1 MAIKSDFNV
10 QTTYKE
16 LKIIQGSEYIRMV
29 EQMKKDARKFLKDT
43 RGQAQGHELGFYN
56 DQTMKLRESIAVYIL
71 RNGIIIWADESGNTV
86 ENRRLIMEGPISRI
100 GFTTVAIA
108 GKDYASVVES
118 KGYNVISAQGHTFV
132 ADIGVTFSKMRSYGR
147 V

>member
-1 MAIKSDFNV
+1 
-10 QTTYKE
+10 
-16 LKIIQGSEYIRMV
+16 MV
-29 EQMKKDARKFLKDT
+29 GQMKRDARKFLRDT

-56 DQTMKLRESIAVYIL
+56 DRTKKLRRSIAVYIL
-71 RNGIIIWADESGNTV
+71 QNGIIIWADERGNTA
-86 ENRRLIMEGPISRI
+86 ENRRLIMKAPISRI

-132 ADIGVTFSKMRSYGR
+132 FDIEITFSKMRVYGR